1 LRALGERAVA
11 EIIRNWRDS
20 LTSSMTPA
28 QIVKG
33 LLRSAVEFWRKQLKR
48 ARLLLEGVHRSRP
61 KPASSW
67 PRISLLNCPMR

>member
-48 ARLLLEGVHRSRP
+48 ARLLLEGSTDRGRN
-61 KPASSW
+61 
-67 PRISLLNCPMR
+67 PRQAGPGCRC